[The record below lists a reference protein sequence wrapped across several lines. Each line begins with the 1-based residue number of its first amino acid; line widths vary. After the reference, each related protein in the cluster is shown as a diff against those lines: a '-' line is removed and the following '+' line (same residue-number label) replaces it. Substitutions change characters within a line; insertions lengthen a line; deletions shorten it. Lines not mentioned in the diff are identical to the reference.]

1 MNKINPLY
9 LLLLFTVITFV
20 SFFTLELNKN
30 EVKKSFASLNSFS
43 KTANEYSLIK
53 NVWLNKNKIK
63 RDINAL
69 LRSLTSEKITK
80 TELVDSIKIKMESKN
95 EKKLSAFLNKLLNA
109 NFLFLKLE
117 ITQDVVFAEIRLN

>member
-20 SFFTLELNKN
+20 SFFTLELKKN
-30 EVKKSFASLNSFS
+30 EVKKSFASLSSFS
-43 KTANEYSLIK
+43 KTANEYALIK

-69 LRSLTSEKITK
+69 LRSLTSEQITK
-80 TELVDSIKIKMESKN
+80 MELLDSIKIKMESKN

-117 ITQDVVFAEIRLN
+117 ITQNVVFAEIRLN